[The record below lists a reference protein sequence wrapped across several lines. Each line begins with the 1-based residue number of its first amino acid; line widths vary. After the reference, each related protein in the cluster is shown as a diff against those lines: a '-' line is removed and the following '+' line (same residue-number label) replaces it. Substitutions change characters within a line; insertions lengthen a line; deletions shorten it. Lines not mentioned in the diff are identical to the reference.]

1 MLHVLQE
8 GITATRNHPGG
19 DPRMR
24 LEGFL
29 ADFVST
35 LVNDNER
42 DDIETGSLV
51 PHIPAS
57 AHARSST

>member
-8 GITATRNHPGG
+8 GITATRKHPGG

-29 ADFVST
+29 ADFVSILFNGNGT
-35 LVNDNER
+35 GDV
-42 DDIETGSLV
+42 ET
-51 PHIPAS
+51 
-57 AHARSST
+57 